1 MKIQMI
7 GSKLLE
13 AQGIGEKS
21 IVSNAVVANS
31 AEEAIA
37 KAKDGMILV
46 VPTTDKEYMP
56 AIEKAAALVVEDG
69 GLTSHAA
76 VVGIAKDLSSDRW
89 GKRCHNND
97 QRW

>member
-1 MKIQMI
+1 MI
-7 GSKLLE
+7 
-13 AQGIGEKS
+13 AH
-21 IVSNAVVANS
+21 S

-69 GLTSHAA
+69 GLTSC
-76 VVGIAKDLSSDRW
+76 SSCRNRERSTSDRW
-89 GKRCHNND
+89 CQRRNNNH
-97 QRW
+97 QRWRIGYS

>member
-1 MKIQMI
+1 MPRRRFDFDHCWCASWRTWNNERDEIQMI

-21 IVSNAVVANS
+21 IVANAVVANS

-56 AIEKAAALVVEDG
+56 AIEKAAAL
-69 GLTSHAA
+69 S
-76 VVGIAKDLSSDRW
+76 
-89 GKRCHNND
+89 C
-97 QRW
+97 